1 MKNRGDGT
9 IINITGL
16 AADRTDAGYVAGTAG
31 NASLNAFTRAVG
43 GRSLNDGVRI
53 LSVSPG
59 PVATDRIVKLMQDK
73 ARNEARKK
81 IESSITS
88 NKALIEK
95 SDKDFSKSIAK
106 KINETTDNIN
116 LEKTKKITELLQNSS
131 SIAEKI
137 INKVID
143 INVDKKELNIFI
155 KKSSV
160 LITKEH
166 KNGN

>member
-1 MKNRGDGT
+1 MSNIVTPKISF
-9 IINITGL
+9 IINNREQNIQNNL
-16 AADRTDAGYVAGTAG
+16 LKA
-31 NASLNAFTRAVG
+31 
-43 GRSLNDGVRI
+43 
-53 LSVSPG
+53 
-59 PVATDRIVKLMQDK
+59 KLLKEESDLIINKLKLEQDK